1 MPSLTKA
8 PLPFAPHRCL
18 ATSREDGEIIDM
30 GVDVNI
36 NEPFPRLY
44 LQRGV
49 VEEAAR
55 EVCNMVSGAE
65 VDALRLQVAGFAEKI
80 AELQADL
87 DAAKAFEERF
97 GKNWEAGI
105 TAGVDIEPAAP
116 AGTEAPSVS
125 QGAWEKGIH

>member
-18 ATSREDGEIIDM
+18 CTNREDGEIIDF

-55 EVCNMVSGAE
+55 ECCNMVSGAE
-65 VDALRLQVAGFAEKI
+65 VDALKLQLESFAEKI
-80 AELQADL
+80 EAL
-87 DAAKAFEERF
+87 KAGLVVVDEPM
-97 GKNWEAGI
+97 
-105 TAGVDIEPAAP
+105 GV
-116 AGTEAPSVS
+116 G
-125 QGAWEKGIH
+125 H